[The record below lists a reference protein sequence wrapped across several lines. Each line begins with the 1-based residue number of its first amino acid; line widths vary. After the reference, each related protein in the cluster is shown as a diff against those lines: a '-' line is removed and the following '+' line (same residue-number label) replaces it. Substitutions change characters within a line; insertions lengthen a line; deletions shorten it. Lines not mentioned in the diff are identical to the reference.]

1 MPAAKTGRESRAR
14 PSEAVHASAVVVG
27 EAGILIH
34 GAPGTGKSELAAQ
47 LVVEATRRGHFARL
61 VGDDRILMAKAGG
74 RILLRPHPGIAG
86 LIEKRW
92 EGIVAVACEPAVILR
107 CVVDL
112 EDSSTPLPARLPEDV
127 ELRMVWR
134 EISVRRL
141 VFPAALTIE
150 RRAARTLDFLAGEL
164 PINSLNLCISP
175 LPIG

>member
-1 MPAAKTGRESRAR
+1 MPAAKTGSESCTG

-27 EAGILIH
+27 EAGILIR
-34 GAPGTGKSELAAQ
+34 GAPGTGKSELAAHI
-47 LVVEATRRGHFARL
+47 VFEARCRGHFARL
-61 VGDDRILMAKAGG
+61 VGDDRILMANAGG

-92 EGIVAVACEPAVILR
+92 EGIVAVPCEPAVILR

-112 EDSSTPLPARLPEDV
+112 EDGTTPLPARLPCDAEMR
-127 ELRMVWR
+127 LVWR
-134 EISVRRL
+134 EISIRRL
-141 VFPAALTIE
+141 VFPAALTVE